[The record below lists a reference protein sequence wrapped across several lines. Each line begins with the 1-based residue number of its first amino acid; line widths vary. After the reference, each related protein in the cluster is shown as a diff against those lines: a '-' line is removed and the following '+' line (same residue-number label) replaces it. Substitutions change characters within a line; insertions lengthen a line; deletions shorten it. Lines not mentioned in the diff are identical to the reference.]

1 MKRSDIVPTK
11 YIEFFPQLWSR
22 QMSIMQQLEQDTREY
37 RDHDTM
43 CCGVNWRLT
52 TAVLLA

>member
-22 QMSIMQQLEQDTREY
+22 QMSITQELEQGTLE
-37 RDHDTM
+37 
-43 CCGVNWRLT
+43 
-52 TAVLLA
+52 